1 MPDVRLRRRDDKT
14 FEISSHED
22 VQRPPGVSLSF
33 IGNMR
38 GSASVHDVMRE
49 LSRLVEATCEQL
61 RVGDP
66 WTFEYLN
73 QRRIKAITPT
83 ALTAGRLGLTLDDL
97 DNLTPEELQALD
109 ALASHDV
116 WLLIA
121 EASTRR
127 RLPEMLADAK
137 QIHGLLP
144 DENELP
150 AETQAWRR
158 ARLEPNGHAPWVV
171 GWKAAELFRKRN
183 SLDAL
188 TPPGTQLRP
197 LLAGKFDWPIDQQL
211 QVSPRR
217 IAGLDMVMVRPEGRM
232 PKTLVWHV
240 AEEGQRFR
248 VAKSLYYSL
257 CSDDRLIADSAH
269 TSGHSEANAF
279 AAELLAP
286 RAFIEQYTP
295 PDHYWTNDVVDDI
308 ARHCAVD
315 ARVVAHQITNR
326 ALGVLEP

>member
-1 MPDVRLRRRDDKT
+1 
-14 FEISSHED
+14 
-22 VQRPPGVSLSF
+22 
-33 IGNMR
+33 
-38 GSASVHDVMRE
+38 MRE

-73 QRRIKAITPT
+73 RRRIKAITPT

-97 DNLTPEELQALD
+97 DNFTPEELQALD

-137 QIHGLLP
+137 QVHGLLP

-171 GWKAAELFRKRN
+171 GWTAAELFRKRN
-183 SLDAL
+183 YLDAL

-240 AEEGQRFR
+240 AEERQRFR

-295 PDHYWTNDVVDDI
+295 PDHYWTNDVVDDV